1 MKVSIITVAYNAEET
16 IADALKS
23 VAAQSYANIEHIV
36 IDGASKD
43 RTAEIVKTH
52 SGRLVRFVSEP
63 DKGIYDAMNK
73 GLKWPQVNWSPF
85 SMPTTS
91 MRIETLCKRC
101 LQQCRSPI
109 SMRCS
114 ATSLFFNP
122 SRPGKLTRRYR
133 SDRFLPSRIAWGWM
147 PAHPAL
153 FLRDRVLREVG
164 YFDASY
170 KIAGDFELIAR
181 IFKDESLRYQHLPE
195 VLVHMRTGGV
205 STMGWRNT
213 IRLNREVLRACH
225 ENGIYTNA
233 AMILSK
239 YPLKILEFHKAIAR
253 DIP

>member
-73 GLKWPQVNWSPF
+73 GLK
-85 SMPTTS
+85 
-91 MRIETLCKRC
+91 L
-101 LQQCRSPI
+101 
-109 SMRCS
+109 
-114 ATSLFFNP
+114 ATGELVAFLNADDIYADRDVVQKVLAAVQESDLDAVFGDVAFFNP

-239 YPLKILEFHKAIAR
+239 YPLKILEFIKR
-253 DIP
+253 